1 MLISILACS
10 LAFYAISFERSS
22 YTKVA
27 KFSMALNLWDRS
39 FVVSFRVVVNRRVLI
54 SFLQHYRHNYIH
66 FPDLSNSTALA
77 LVYEIVTVWMV

>member
-1 MLISILACS
+1 MLLAVCIVWLS
-10 LAFYAISFERSS
+10 AVFPSS
-22 YTKVA
+22 TLMVKE
-27 KFSMALNLWDRS
+27 S
-39 FVVSFRVVVNRRVLI
+39 VNRRVLI